1 MFSVSKMFSY
11 WLLLLCC
18 GGLVAGEELHYA
30 TSTRHL
36 AFLLQVEDE
45 LLALVRQY
53 AAKLQQKV
61 HTMRVLQ
68 AEWMVRR
75 VEARADPVSYVANPL
90 RSLPLMRRMHEDA
103 SKLLD
108 FARLDVGQ
116 GDPLK
121 QLAEYELGAITEL
134 DLKEASS
141 GLLRMQQIYD
151 MDERDMAR
159 GKLRHKQ
166 YNSRLSAADC
176 LALGAH
182 LEDQQ
187 RGPLASRWLEVA
199 LEQYED
205 KWEPI
210 HRLLQTGRSQIWQ
223 QLGLTRIMTHDLHG
237 SHAAFTKAV
246 ELASEGEDVAIA
258 RHLADNLGH
267 QFVHQR
273 NCQGRS
279 GLPVQSSLRCHYA
292 AEGSAF
298 LRLAPL
304 RMEQLSLDPL
314 VAIYHE
320 VVSAAE
326 QQDLMHLS
334 RAQLKRHRGERYDNV
349 RTFAS
354 AEVAENATP
363 TVQRLHR
370 RLEDIT
376 GLDLAASEPLR
387 VLNYGIGGQY
397 YIHEDCVQP
406 QPHVEPFPKEYRL
419 ATVLL
424 YLSDVRLGGY
434 TSFPVLGL
442 GIRPSRGSALV
453 WHNANNAGNCDF
465 KALHAACPVLLGTR
479 WVASKWISGSGGQW
493 RGKPCRM

>member
-1 MFSVSKMFSY
+1 MLLSC
-11 WLLLLCC
+11 WLLLCC
-18 GGLVAGEELHYA
+18 GLVAAVEEQHYA

-45 LLALVRQY
+45 LLAHMRQY

-68 AEWMVRR
+68 AEWLARR
-75 VEARADPVSYVANPL
+75 LAAIADPVSYAANPL
-90 RSLPLMRRMHEDA
+90 RSLPLMRRMHVDA
-103 SKLLD
+103 RKWLT
-108 FARLDVGQ
+108 FARLEVGQ
-116 GDPLK
+116 ESLK
-121 QLAEYELGAITEL
+121 QLAEYELGVITAV
-134 DLKEASS
+134 DLKEAAN
-141 GLLRMQQIYD
+141 GLLRIQETYD
-151 MDERDMAR
+151 LHERDMAR
-159 GKLRHKQ
+159 GILQHKQ

-176 LALGAH
+176 LTLGAH
-182 LEDQQ
+182 LEDLKK
-187 RGPLASRWLEVA
+187 GPLACRWLEVA

-205 KWEPI
+205 KWQPLDW
-210 HRLLQTGRSQIWQ
+210 LLQAGRSQIWQ

-237 SHAAFTKAV
+237 SRAAFTKAV

-258 RHLADNLGH
+258 QHLAGNLGH
-267 QFVHQR
+267 HFVHQR
-273 NCQGRS
+273 NCQGKS

-292 AEGSAF
+292 AEGSAY

-326 QQDLMHLS
+326 QSDLLTLS
-334 RAQLKRHRGERYDNV
+334 QPQLQRHRGHRYDAV

-354 AEVAENATP
+354 AELVSNATLH
-363 TVQRLHR
+363 VERLHR
-370 RLEDIT
+370 KLEDIT
-376 GLDLAASEPLR
+376 GLDLAESEPLR
-387 VLNYGIGGQY
+387 ILNYGLGGQY
-397 YIHEDCVQP
+397 YIHEDCKQP
-406 QPHVEPFPKEYRL
+406 QPHVEPYPKEYRL

-424 YLSDVRLGGY
+424 YLSDVRQGGY
-434 TSFPVLGL
+434 TSFPALGL
-442 GIRPSRGSALV
+442 GIRPQRGSALV

-493 RGKPCRM
+493 RRKPCRK